1 MRNYFEVM
9 FHLLADQASGSLL
22 QDAGVRK
29 RGQVV
34 LVAGEVAALDVQLE
48 LDHISEDFLVQAQ
61 GALEEAFA
69 FDPLRE
75 VPNLLEDPVGISPG
89 GSRLKFNGVG
99 HDCRRLDL
107 RG

>member
-1 MRNYFEVM
+1 MEAL

-22 QDAGVRK
+22 QDAGIRK

-34 LVAGEVAALDVQLE
+34 LVAGEVAALDVELE
-48 LDHISEDFLVQAQ
+48 LDQISEDFLVQAQ
-61 GALEEAFA
+61 GALEETFA
-69 FDPLRE
+69 FDPLGE
-75 VPNLLEDPVGISPG
+75 SPDLPEDPVGVSLG
-89 GSRLKFNGVG
+89 GARLKFNGVG